1 MPHYFS
7 AYQVKQPAP
16 DSKEAR
22 SRDSFVFSDDIND
35 WILSKQKKNND
46 ENKVK
51 RKYNRKPKNDERLN

>member
-1 MPHYFS
+1 MPLYASKFNV
-7 AYQVKQPAP
+7 QQPAP

-51 RKYNRKPKNDERLN
+51 RKYIRKQKKDERLN